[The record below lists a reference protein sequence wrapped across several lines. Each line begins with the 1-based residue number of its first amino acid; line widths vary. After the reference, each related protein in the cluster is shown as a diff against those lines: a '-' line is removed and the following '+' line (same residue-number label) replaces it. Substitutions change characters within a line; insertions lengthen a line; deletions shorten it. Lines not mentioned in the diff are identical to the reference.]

1 MKGRLSRAL
10 WLLVVMDAVAFFG
23 VFLLAFY
30 GGQQAHSAANIADLS
45 GLNKWVWGG
54 VVLCLAASFA
64 TWIVI
69 ANRGGAPGKQLAAF
83 SQKPSPR
90 DIRGQAE
97 QDGTH
102 HFGFIGGDPT

>member
-30 GGQQAHSAANIADLS
+30 GGQQAHSAANIADLR
-45 GLNKWVWGG
+45 GLNKWGG
-54 VVLCLAASFA
+54 GGFVLCLAASFA

-69 ANRGGAPGKQLAAF
+69 ANRVGAPVKQPAAF
-83 SQKPSPR
+83 SGKLSHGAFPAK
-90 DIRGQAE
+90 AE
-97 QDGTH
+97 MDTTQ
-102 HFGFIGGDPT
+102 HF

>member
-10 WLLVVMDAVAFFG
+10 WLLVVIDAVAFFG

-54 VVLCLAASFA
+54 LVLWLAASFA
-64 TWIVI
+64 NWMVI
-69 ANRGGAPGKQLAAF
+69 ANPVGAPGKQLAAF
-83 SQKPSPR
+83 SQKHADR
-90 DIRGQAE
+90 DLRANTEIDLPDE
-97 QDGTH
+97 
-102 HFGFIGGDPT
+102 FC

>member
-54 VVLCLAASFA
+54 FVLCLAASFA

-69 ANRGGAPGKQLAAF
+69 ANRQVAPGKQ
-83 SQKPSPR
+83 PPR
-90 DIRGQAE
+90 FPHQLSHRDFPAHTE
-97 QDGTH
+97 LDAT
-102 HFGFIGGDPT
+102 D